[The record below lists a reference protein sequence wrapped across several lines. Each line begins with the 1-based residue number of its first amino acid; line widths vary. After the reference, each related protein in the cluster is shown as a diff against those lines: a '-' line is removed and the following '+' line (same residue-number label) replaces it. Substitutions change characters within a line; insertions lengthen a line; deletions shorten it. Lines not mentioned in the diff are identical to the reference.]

1 MEGSTLPLSW
11 QDKCKLARLKV
22 KAWEGEYVAANK
34 ARPDKAALAAAP
46 DNIKAAYKTYFYYR
60 KRMESGD
67 ASAGQTEEK
76 ETKDTHENSEH
87 KSDGTQ
93 QDSNEGSKQDFEEVS
108 QQPKE
113 SEGTKLASNLDNN
126 KSSLGDP
133 STTLDAGKITPT
145 SVPKPSSG
153 IWGKHLN
160 KEACLS
166 RATSKNVNSPGSLY
180 SKMAEK
186 MRASGTIKMRTSL
199 KKFSNIDRST
209 KSEASKNVVNP
220 SVDLDSKN
228 DTTDASD
235 KQNASQSTENTD
247 SVVRPFEET
256 PGKSVSE
263 TKASVFDSFSET
275 KASVFDS
282 FSESKMSVFDSL
294 NDFEE
299 KASNNLDSE
308 SGLFNSSASKLPFR
322 FQKKTT
328 TQKMQTQAISAL
340 SLTPE
345 RLEETHA
352 VKRKGALNRGWLLRC
367 TGADVEEG
375 VGAEVKASDDW
386 RLKLID
392 REWTEDDNKEDA
404 YSGEFKDEH
413 FQDNFGRGH
422 TPNKELHPN
431 RTSGK
436 RKELNT
442 VEKRQT
448 NTSHTTEDFH
458 SSNSVDCNKKD
469 IPGKD
474 LYDFNEGLSN
484 HDAISMDVAMEIQEE
499 VKTKRYQKVNS
510 KANSDL
516 EEQTVPANEEGIPE
530 ERVLSVLNNQEQES
544 NVGDTETTAPRKRGR
559 PRVKKVDAGEVENAS
574 PAPRRRGKPK
584 VKGDDA
590 EVTPAPKNSKRKR
603 KETLEELEASGKI
616 QSSWPPPKKVR
627 NSKAKARKNI
637 EELNVTEK
645 ASDDTAP
652 EKAVAPEDGF
662 NEYNELDDIEKH
674 GTKAAGG
681 KAYLSK
687 EERFR
692 KKITTG
698 SANNNFVRINL
709 KKKTFVRGHKH
720 INGSKYRRME
730 WKRKQS
736 LKSGES
742 MSTGKSFTCFKC
754 GDFGHWARFCPGK
767 KGDKLLALEE
777 YDENESTFL
786 SLEDAAAMA
795 LGIKPS
801 DQNPSTTK
809 MYSNVDEVSTE
820 SGLDVTS
827 TEQENNEEPA
837 LEAEA
842 TQPETCEGAQGGT
855 SMEDDFQ
862 MDADDDLFADID
874 EDKLDENDSQP
885 TQLSSQ
891 PSYEGGDDSI
901 ISKTTEITTYP
912 TSHEQN
918 WYGSRP
924 SIEPL
929 YELVDG
935 EIGPTPA
942 EVHETLKMFGYP
954 SFRAGQENAIMR
966 ILSGQSTL
974 LVLSTGSGKS
984 LCYQLPAYLYA
995 KHNNCITLCVSP
1007 LVSLMED
1014 QVTGLPKF
1022 LHAVC
1027 LHTHQNPTQRSNAV
1041 NAIRSGKAQI
1051 LLISPEAVVASRT
1064 GGVLG
1069 TLLRELPPV
1078 AFACLD
1084 EAHCVSEWSHNFRP
1098 SYLRICQVLRER
1110 LGVKTILGLTATA
1123 RHATAISIAKHL
1135 LVPDFDT
1142 GIIRG
1147 RGVPDNLKLSVSRD
1161 QNREQALVSLLQ
1173 GDRFS
1178 NCSSIIIYC
1187 TRRDECERVAT
1198 LIRTQLLNPT
1208 KVDVKSNLKRTKGI
1222 SMDAEAYHAGLS
1234 SHRRQQ
1240 VQKKFMS
1247 GKLRIVVATVAFGM
1261 GIDKSDVR
1269 GIIHFNMPRN
1279 VESYVQEIG
1288 RAGRDGEEAHCHLF
1302 LDSLDGKDIQELKR
1316 HIFVNSMDR
1325 HTVRKLLN
1333 KLFKPCTCAKVRNL
1347 QDSCHTN
1354 DAEKNESGA
1363 MSTNESAASENMN
1376 DNLALCASNPDSF
1389 AVTFS
1394 QSSCPKHEVAIPIDG
1409 LVEEL
1414 DLPAENIETL
1424 LCYLELHQSK
1434 LISIKSPVYAT
1445 GTVSCYAGP
1454 RQLVAVSRK
1463 CPPLGVA
1470 IALERQKGNT
1480 LENKNQV
1487 VFPVVEIASRM
1498 GWDSKIVK
1506 KELKALEWT
1515 THDLSAGGKVKRSG
1529 VTVEFSDLSYHMYV
1543 RGDLSDD
1550 ECDQLLDALYLRTQT
1565 QERDQLR
1572 QVQYTYQLLRSVSHG
1587 SMIMCCDSVDDERGN
1602 RLREELREYFKEGSK
1617 VLSEVPLEEQVYIR
1631 PEIETAVRSSVRAV
1645 LSTHLDNQWTGRAI
1659 ARVFH
1664 GIGSPNFP
1672 AEVWGRVRRFWR
1684 LHLNVDFN
1692 ILVKLATQEI
1702 IRFK

>member
-1 MEGSTLPLSW
+1 MEGNTSPLSW
-11 QDKCKLARLKV
+11 QDKYKLARLKV
-22 KAWEGEYVAANK
+22 KAWEGEYVATNRS
-34 ARPDKAALAAAP
+34 RPDKAALAAAP
-46 DNIKAAYKTYFYYR
+46 DDIKAAYKTYCHYR
-60 KRMESGD
+60 KRIENPD
-67 ASAGQTEEK
+67 ASFAEQTEEK
-76 ETKDTHENSEH
+76 ESKDKHENNEDKSEETEQN
-87 KSDGTQ
+87 SSQGT
-93 QDSNEGSKQDFEEVS
+93 KQHSQEVNH
-108 QQPKE
+108 QLEE
-113 SEGTKLASNLDNN
+113 SESKTITSDPESNNLL
-126 KSSLGDP
+126 SEEP
-133 STTLDAGKITPT
+133 STPSNAGKF
-145 SVPKPSSG
+145 SQMSGPKLSSG

-160 KEACLS
+160 KEACLARTTIKS
-166 RATSKNVNSPGSLY
+166 DDSPGSLY

-209 KSEASKNVVNP
+209 KRESIGASNNVVKP
-220 SVDLDSKN
+220 SVDLEAKN
-228 DTTDASD
+228 RFSDGSD
-235 KQNASQSTENTD
+235 KENASNTTENIN
-247 SVVRPFEET
+247 SPVKPFEET
-256 PGKSVSE
+256 LEKSSE
-263 TKASVFDSFSET
+263 TQ
-275 KASVFDS
+275 
-282 FSESKMSVFDSL
+282 KMSVFDSL
-294 NDFEE
+294 NDFQE
-299 KASNNLDSE
+299 KASNDRDTE
-308 SGLFNSSASKLPFR
+308 PGLFGSSKLPFR
-322 FQKKTT
+322 FQKKTV
-328 TQKMQTQAISAL
+328 TQKVQSQAISAL

-345 RLEETHA
+345 RLEETHTA
-352 VKRKGALNRGWLLRC
+352 KKKSGLNRGWLQRC
-367 TGADVEEG
+367 AGVELD
-375 VGAEVKASDDW
+375 GAEAKASDDW
-386 RLKLID
+386 KLKIID
-392 REWTEDDNKEDA
+392 KEWNENSNDEDG
-404 YSGEFKDEH
+404 YSSEFKGKE
-413 FQDNFGRGH
+413 FQENVEKCH
-422 TPNKELHPN
+422 TPVKELHLGRASEKN
-431 RTSGK
+431 G
-436 RKELNT
+436 ELNT
-442 VEKRQT
+442 VQKRQT
-448 NTSHTTEDFH
+448 KALHTKED
-458 SSNSVDCNKKD
+458 SLSNSIDFDREDGADKNV
-469 IPGKD
+469 
-474 LYDFNEGLSN
+474 YDFNEGVSN
-484 HDAISMDVAMEIQEE
+484 QNGSIDLALTMQEVETKKYSKKVASQ
-499 VKTKRYQKVNS
+499 
-510 KANSDL
+510 ANLDL
-516 EEQTVPANEEGIPE
+516 EEETMYSEEGIPE
-530 ERVLSVLNNQEQES
+530 EGVSSVLDNGEKES
-544 NVGDTETTAPRKRGR
+544 IIEDTKKPAPGKRGRPRAKKVNTEETKSDSPAPRKRGR
-559 PRVKKVDAGEVENAS
+559 P
-574 PAPRRRGKPK
+574 K
-584 VKGDDA
+584 VKTDDT
-590 EVTPAPKNSKRKR
+590 EVTPVPKNSKRKR
-603 KETLEELEASGKI
+603 KETLEELEKGGKI

-627 NSKAKARKNI
+627 NSKIKARKNI
-637 EELNVTEK
+637 EELNVMEK
-645 ASDDTAP
+645 PSGDETAP
-652 EKAVAPEDGF
+652 EKIPGGDEGIK
-662 NEYNELDDIEKH
+662 EYNELDDIEKH
-674 GTKAAGG
+674 GPKSTGAKAF
-681 KAYLSK
+681 LSK

-692 KKITTG
+692 KKVTTG
-698 SANNNFVRINL
+698 AANNNFVRINL

-720 INGSKYRRME
+720 INGSKYRRNE

-736 LKSGES
+736 MKGGES
-742 MSTGKSFTCFKC
+742 MATGKSLTCFKC
-754 GDFGHWARFCPGK
+754 GDFGHWAKFCTGK

-786 SLEDAAAMA
+786 SLDDAAAMA

-801 DQNPSTTK
+801 DESLSTSK
-809 MYSNVDEVSTE
+809 MYGKVDESCNESILDAASTKAE
-820 SGLDVTS
+820 NSEEQVLD
-827 TEQENNEEPA
+827 P
-837 LEAEA
+837 LA
-842 TQPETCEGAQGGT
+842 TKPEICEDSQGGT
-855 SMEDDFQ
+855 TMEEDFQ
-862 MDADDDLFADID
+862 MEDDDLFADID
-874 EDKLDENDSQP
+874 EDRLDEGDNQPASLLSQP
-885 TQLSSQ
+885 TDEGCEVSNITKTDEIS
-891 PSYEGGDDSI
+891 PHPVSY
-901 ISKTTEITTYP
+901 
-912 TSHEQN
+912 EQN
-918 WYGSRP
+918 WYESRS

-929 YELVDG
+929 YDLVNG
-935 EIGPTPA
+935 EVGPTPA

-1041 NAIRSGKAQI
+1041 NAIRSGQAQI

-1110 LGVKTILGLTATA
+1110 LGVRTILGLTATA

-1135 LVPDFDT
+1135 LIPDFNT

-1161 QNREQALVSLLQ
+1161 PNREQALVSLLQ

-1178 NCSSIIIYC
+1178 GCSSIIIYC

-1247 GKLRIVVATVAFGM
+1247 GKVRIVVATVAFGM

-1288 RAGRDGEEAHCHLF
+1288 RAGRDGKDAHCHLF
-1302 LDSLDGKDIQELKR
+1302 LDSLDGRDIQELKR

-1333 KLFKPCTCAKVRNL
+1333 KIFKPCACAKVRNL
-1347 QDSCHTN
+1347 QDTCPTVSTEETDN
-1354 DAEKNESGA
+1354 GK
-1363 MSTNESAASENMN
+1363 MSTNASSAVSESSS
-1376 DNLALCASNPDSF
+1376 DNPAHCASNPDSF
-1389 AVTFS
+1389 AITFS
-1394 QSSCPKHEVAIPIDG
+1394 KSSCPRHEVAIPVDG

-1424 LCYLELHQSK
+1424 LCYLELHQNK
-1434 LISIKSPVYAT
+1434 LMSINSPVYAT
-1445 GTVSCYAGP
+1445 CSVSCYAGP

-1463 CPPLGVA
+1463 CPPLAVA
-1470 IALERQKGNT
+1470 IALERQKGNS

-1498 GWDSKIVK
+1498 GWNSKIVK

-1515 THDLSAGGKVKRSG
+1515 TLDMASGGKVKRSG
-1529 VTVEFSDLSYHMYV
+1529 VTVEFSELSYHMHV

-1587 SMIMCCDSVDDERGN
+1587 SIIMCCDSVDEERGN
-1602 RLREELREYFKEGSK
+1602 KLREELREYFKENSR
-1617 VLSEVPLEEQVYIR
+1617 VLSEIRLEEQVYIR
-1631 PEIETAVRSSVRAV
+1631 PEIEASVRSSVRAV

>member
-1 MEGSTLPLSW
+1 MEGNTSPLSW
-11 QDKCKLARLKV
+11 QDKYKLAKLKV
-22 KAWEGEYVAANK
+22 KAWESEYVAANRS
-34 ARPDKAALAAAP
+34 RPDKAALAAAP
-46 DNIKAAYKTYFYYR
+46 DSIKAAYKSYFYYR
-60 KRMESGD
+60 KRIENTD
-67 ASAGQTEEK
+67 ASAEQTEEK
-76 ETKDTHENSEH
+76 ESKDKHENSENSSEATEQEGGRQH
-87 KSDGTQ
+87 SKEVNHQLEESESKKITLNP
-93 QDSNEGSKQDFEEVS
+93 DSNKPSLGEGS
-108 QQPKE
+108 
-113 SEGTKLASNLDNN
+113 T
-126 KSSLGDP
+126 SS
-133 STTLDAGKITPT
+133 DAGKSSQMPE
-145 SVPKPSSG
+145 PKLSSG
-153 IWGKHLN
+153 IWGKYLN
-160 KEACLS
+160 KDACLA
-166 RATSKNVNSPGSLY
+166 RATSKNEDNPGSLY

-209 KSEASKNVVNP
+209 KRESIGASKNVVKP
-220 SVDLDSKN
+220 SIDLNAKN
-228 DTTDASD
+228 SFSDGSD
-235 KQNASQSTENTD
+235 KENTSNITENVN
-247 SVVRPFEET
+247 SPVKPFEET
-256 PGKSVSE
+256 LQNPSSE
-263 TKASVFDSFSET
+263 AKV
-275 KASVFDS
+275 
-282 FSESKMSVFDSL
+282 SVFDSL
-294 NDFEE
+294 NDFQE
-299 KASNNLDSE
+299 KASNDQDAEPS
-308 SGLFNSSASKLPFR
+308 LFSSSASKLPFR
-322 FQKKTT
+322 FHKKTM
-328 TQKMQTQAISAL
+328 TQKMQTHAISAL

-345 RLEETHA
+345 RLEETHTA
-352 VKRKGALNRGWLLRC
+352 KKKAALNRGWLQRC
-367 TGADVEEG
+367 AGAELEG
-375 VGAEVKASDDW
+375 VGAEAKASDDW
-386 RLKLID
+386 KLKLID
-392 REWTEDDNKEDA
+392 KEWNEDSNNEDVF
-404 YSGEFKDEH
+404 SSEFKSKE
-413 FQDNFGRGH
+413 FQDDVEKYH
-422 TPNKELHPN
+422 TPVKELHLDKAPGRN
-431 RTSGK
+431 E
-436 RKELNT
+436 ELNT
-442 VEKRQT
+442 VQKRQT
-448 NTSHTTEDFH
+448 KAFHTREDSL
-458 SSNSVDCNKKD
+458 SSNSIGCDIKD
-469 IPGKD
+469 GASKD
-474 LYDFNEGLSN
+474 VYDFNEGALT
-484 HDAISMDVAMEIQEE
+484 MQE
-499 VKTKRYQKVNS
+499 VKTKKYSKKVDS
-510 KANSDL
+510 QATSGF
-516 EEQTVPANEEGIPE
+516 EEQTMYAEEGIPE
-530 ERVLSVLNNQEQES
+530 ESVSSVMDNGEKES
-544 NVGDTETTAPRKRGR
+544 IIGDTEKPAPRKRGR
-559 PRVKKVDAGEVENAS
+559 PRTKKVNTEETENAS
-574 PAPRRRGKPK
+574 PAPRKRGRPK
-584 VKGDDA
+584 VKTDDSEA
-590 EVTPAPKNSKRKR
+590 TPAPKTNKRKR
-603 KETLEELEASGKI
+603 KETLEELEESGKI

-627 NSKAKARKNI
+627 NSKIKAKKNM
-637 EELNVTEK
+637 EELNVMEK
-645 ASDDTAP
+645 PSGDETAP
-652 EKAVAPEDGF
+652 ERIQGEDDSIK
-662 NEYNELDDIEKH
+662 EYNELDDIEKH
-674 GTKAAGG
+674 GPKSTGA

-692 KKITTG
+692 KKVSTG
-698 SANNNFVRINL
+698 AANNNFVRINL
-709 KKKTFVRGHKH
+709 KKKTFVRGHRH
-720 INGSKYRRME
+720 INGSKYRRNE

-736 LKSGES
+736 MKSGEG
-742 MSTGKSFTCFKC
+742 MSTGKSLTCFKC
-754 GDFGHWARFCPGK
+754 GDFGHWAKFCTGK

-801 DQNPSTTK
+801 DQTLSTTK
-809 MYSNVDEVSTE
+809 MYSKVDESCNE
-820 SGLDVTS
+820 SVLDTTS
-827 TEQENNEEPA
+827 TKQENSEEQV
-837 LEAEA
+837 LDSQA
-842 TQPETCEGAQGGT
+842 TKPEITEDSQGGT
-855 SMEDDFQ
+855 TIEDDFQ
-862 MDADDDLFADID
+862 MEDDDLFADID
-874 EDKLDENDSQP
+874 ENRLDEDDNQPASLLSQP
-885 TQLSSQ
+885 TDEGCNDSNISNTAEST
-891 PSYEGGDDSI
+891 PHPVSY
-901 ISKTTEITTYP
+901 
-912 TSHEQN
+912 EQN
-918 WYGSRP
+918 WYESRS

-929 YELVDG
+929 YDLVNG

-995 KHNNCITLCVSP
+995 KHNKCITLCVSP

-1014 QVTGLPKF
+1014 QVTGLPRF

-1123 RHATAISIAKHL
+1123 RHATALSIAKHL
-1135 LVPDFDT
+1135 LIPDFDT

-1178 NCSSIIIYC
+1178 GCSSIIIYC

-1247 GKLRIVVATVAFGM
+1247 GKVRIVVATVAFGM

-1288 RAGRDGEEAHCHLF
+1288 RAGRDGKEAHCHLF
-1302 LDSLDGKDIQELKR
+1302 LDALDGKDIQELKR

-1333 KLFKPCTCAKVRNL
+1333 KIFKPCACAKVRNL
-1347 QDSCHTN
+1347 QDTCHTVK
-1354 DAEKNESGA
+1354 AEEIENGNESTNV
-1363 MSTNESAASENMN
+1363 STASENIS
-1376 DNLALCASNPDSF
+1376 DNPAQCASNPDSF
-1389 AVTFS
+1389 AITFS
-1394 QSSCPKHEVAIPIDG
+1394 ESSCPRHEVAIPVDG

-1424 LCYLELHQSK
+1424 LCYLELHQNK
-1434 LISIKSPVYAT
+1434 LISINSPVYAT
-1445 GTVSCYAGP
+1445 CSVSCYAGP

-1463 CPPLGVA
+1463 CPPLAVA
-1470 IALERQKGNT
+1470 IALERQKGNS

-1498 GWDSKIVK
+1498 GWNSKIVK

-1515 THDLSAGGKVKRSG
+1515 TLDLVAGGKVKRSG
-1529 VTVEFSDLSYHMYV
+1529 VTVEFSELSYHMYV

-1587 SMIMCCDSVDDERGN
+1587 SIIMCCDSVDEERGN
-1602 RLREELREYFKEGSK
+1602 KLREDLREYFKENSK
-1617 VLSEVPLEEQVYIR
+1617 VLSEVRLEEQVYIR
-1631 PEIETAVRSSVRAV
+1631 PEIEASVRSSVRAV
-1645 LSTHLDNQWTGRAI
+1645 LSTHIDNQWTGRAI